1 MTLAACSRGITCLV
15 VTHFCKHTAALALLP
30 AAVPSTATSER
41 MTSES
46 RGMLRLPGRLRSH
59 PLSASFT
66 PSRAPLG
73 SGAKPSHRAH
83 FLNPQSPHLLQAPGV
98 SLDDESNRSTKKAG
112 QQTTAGCPWFRAG
125 CSYGAL
131 PCCLG
136 PVDVHH
142 LPLDRCTA
150 GCAAQAA
157 AGAAATLERRGAR
170 HAGGSRQPAAQTARR
185 PAQAA
190 AQGCQRG
197 GGGAQGGAGCG
208 GGWLLGCWGRKVL
221 VLGGSAVCQQSGRLD
236 QPHRLR

>member
-98 SLDDESNRSTKKAG
+98 SLDDESNRSNKEG
-112 QQTTAGCPWFRAG
+112 RTANDNW
-125 CSYGAL
+125 
-131 PCCLG
+131 
-136 PVDVHH
+136 V
-142 LPLDRCTA
+142 PLV
-150 GCAAQAA
+150 Q
-157 AGAAATLERRGAR
+157 
-170 HAGGSRQPAAQTARR
+170 
-185 PAQAA
+185 
-190 AQGCQRG
+190 
-197 GGGAQGGAGCG
+197 
-208 GGWLLGCWGRKVL
+208 GWLQLWR
-221 VLGGSAVCQQSGRLD
+221 SALLPRSS
-236 QPHRLR
+236 